1 MEEFLIFFYTKV
13 ATVMYGLLDL
23 IVKAKVSYKPL
34 LKLVPRGCWLR
45 SWKV

>member
-13 ATVMYGLLDL
+13 ATVMYGLLGDL

-34 LKLVPRGCWLR
+34 
-45 SWKV
+45 